1 MILKLDNLSKQFDG
15 YDILNNI
22 SYSLEGPGV
31 YVVVGES
38 GVGKTTLLRIIAGLD
53 KEYGGSVIGGD
64 VENISFM
71 FQEYRLFSALN
82 ALKNAALASPINMN
96 EASALLLKLGFK
108 ESDLKKKT
116 HELSGGMKQ
125 RVAFVRALL
134 KKTPILLLDE
144 PTKELDQDTA
154 SIMLEIISEE
164 AKKRLVIIVTH
175 DDISN
180 KLYGARIIRLESNK
194 KA

>member
-1 MILKLDNLSKQFDG
+1 
-15 YDILNNI
+15 
-22 SYSLEGPGV
+22 
-31 YVVVGES
+31 
-38 GVGKTTLLRIIAGLD
+38 
-53 KEYGGSVIGGD
+53 
-64 VENISFM
+64 
-71 FQEYRLFSALN
+71 
-82 ALKNAALASPINMN
+82 MN

>member
-82 ALKNAALASPINMN
+82 ALKNAALASPTNMN

-108 ESDLKKKT
+108 ESDLKKKP

-175 DDISN
+175 DDISD
-180 KLYGARIIRLESNK
+180 KLNGAQLIRLESNK
-194 KA
+194 